1 MATSPRYVTFGTPE
15 LSGGAVTQHHSTG
28 VVSEGQRDGMRD
40 GQWPDT
46 GSGAASH
53 TTQTRDDH
61 LDLEDRLELSSGSL
75 IAPEAVAGGDVRIQ
89 GVAGIKRQWH
99 QTTVWDCGFRA
110 DSAPSTVAMR
120 EGSATTR
127 DSGGKRSD
135 ARQREADGD
144 GDAEETKHNTTVAS
158 SHLDGERSSTDPQ
171 ARR

>member
-1 MATSPRYVTFGTPE
+1 MATSSRYVTFGTPE
-15 LSGGAVTQHHSTG
+15 LSGGAVAQQHSTG
-28 VVSEGQRDGMRD
+28 VVTEGQRDGMRD

-53 TTQTRDDH
+53 TTQTGGVP

-75 IAPEAVAGGDVRIQ
+75 IAPEAVAGGDVRRQ

-99 QTTVWDCGFRA
+99 LTTVWDCGFRA

-127 DSGGKRSD
+127 HTT
-135 ARQREADGD
+135 QEASVAMQDNEKPRRRRRRG
-144 GDAEETKHNTTVAS
+144 EEAQHHCGVKS
-158 SHLDGERSSTDPQ
+158 P
-171 ARR
+171 